1 MGFQIMD
8 IMGFQILDMEISM
21 ATEISMVTEISAGTK
36 EHRFP
41 MLTAQ
46 EAQGIVIMYPA
57 EEVPLTHQH

>member
-1 MGFQIMD
+1 M
-8 IMGFQILDMEISM
+8 
-21 ATEISMVTEISAGTK
+21 EISMVTEISAGTK

>member
-8 IMGFQILDMEISM
+8 IMGFQILDM
-21 ATEISMVTEISAGTK
+21 EISMVTEISAGTK